1 MPDQILIDQCAPT
14 LAGLK
19 TGNMFPVSI
28 EPGQDICAELRSL
41 NRLLREKGI
50 RVVIFRKNDKR
61 ALLYLYRPDY
71 LERDLGYPEARRILE
86 EKGYCCSSPGKCL
99 AQLIRHMTE
108 DGGRSFPRVP
118 ARGCTELHAGYTT
131 WGEMYRLLESI
142 WK

>member
-19 TGNMFPVSI
+19 TGNMFTVKI

-86 EKGYCCSSPGKCL
+86 EKGY
-99 AQLIRHMTE
+99 
-108 DGGRSFPRVP
+108 
-118 ARGCTELHAGYTT
+118 
-131 WGEMYRLLESI
+131 
-142 WK
+142 